1 MTTIKI
7 IFLTT
12 ITMIAFAAN
21 SVLCRIALKDTEIDA
36 ASFTSIRLIAGT
48 LMLYLIT
55 KILSKPST
63 NKSDWISAF
72 MLFAYAA
79 CFSSAYVN
87 LTVATGALLLFGA
100 IQVTMIGYSIY
111 TGERLAGK
119 RLLGLILA
127 VGGLIGM
134 LLPGVSAPSVGSSI
148 LMVGSGIAWG
158 IYSLRGQGVGD
169 PVCVTAKN
177 FMLSIFFALTLSLLQ
192 ISRVQLDMQGVL
204 YAMLSGAIASGLGY
218 AVWYTI
224 LPYLKATNAATVQ
237 LSVPVIAAFGG
248 FFILDEPLTIRFI
261 LATIF
266 ILGGIALVI
275 LNKSEWNSTV

>member
-1 MTTIKI
+1 MTKIKI
-7 IFLTT
+7 VSLTT

-21 SVLCRIALKDTEIDA
+21 SVLCRIALKETEIDA
-36 ASFTSIRLIAGT
+36 ASFTSIRLISGA
-48 LMLYLIT
+48 LMLWLIT
-55 KILSKPST
+55 KFLSKPST
-63 NKSDWISAF
+63 NNSDWISAF

-79 CFSSAYVN
+79 CFSLAYVN

-111 TGERLAGK
+111 IGERLAGR

-127 VGGLIGM
+127 LGGLIGM

-158 IYSLRGQGVGD
+158 IYSLRGQGIIN
-169 PVCVTAKN
+169 PISVTAKN
-177 FMLSIFFALTLSLLQ
+177 FMLSIFFAVILSLLL
-192 ISRVQLDMQGVL
+192 ISRVQLDIQGVL
-204 YAMLSGAIASGLGY
+204 YAIVSGGVASGLGY

-248 FFILDEPLTIRFI
+248 LFILEEPLTIRFL

-275 LNKSEWNSTV
+275 LSKSEWRSAR